1 MVRVVRV
8 VLVARAASK
17 AASPAAKS
25 DKSKGKSEAP
35 AAPAIPPMNS
45 YLPKPSS
52 PPTVYRLPPG
62 GQGAVAVKVVSSG
75 LWGAVGVCAW
85 GLCWESVLGVWG
97 VCLGMVDGGAVLPR
111 GLTVLPFLAFITE
124 L

>member
-1 MVRVVRV
+1 MGF
-8 VLVARAASK
+8 VLGVCAW
-17 AASPAAKS
+17 
-25 DKSKGKSEAP
+25 
-35 AAPAIPPMNS
+35 
-45 YLPKPSS
+45 
-52 PPTVYRLPPG
+52 
-62 GQGAVAVKVVSSG
+62 G
-75 LWGAVGVCAW
+75 LGVCAGSLCLGFVLGVCAW